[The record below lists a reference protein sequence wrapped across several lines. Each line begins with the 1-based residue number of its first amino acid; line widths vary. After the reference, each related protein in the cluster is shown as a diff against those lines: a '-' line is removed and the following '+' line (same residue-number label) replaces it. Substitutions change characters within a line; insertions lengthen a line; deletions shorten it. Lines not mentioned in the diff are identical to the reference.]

1 MKNEILASFRLLVD
15 YARSLTNDIAEIDF
29 TAQPHGIAN
38 HPAWILGHLCSSMQA
53 ISGELNVSSWL
64 PDGWST
70 AFGTGSVP
78 SSDLRDYPTKA
89 TLLEVFDQS
98 VQQVEAAVEKL
109 TSEQL
114 SLPLPHEEYR
124 RTLPTIG
131 HALLHILIGHS
142 SVHIGQLTSWRA
154 AMGLPRIREHFDK
167 S

>member
-15 YARSLTNDIAEIDF
+15 YARSLTNDIAETDF

-53 ISGELNVSSWL
+53 MSGERNISPWL

-70 AFGTGSVP
+70 AFRTGSMP
-78 SSDLRDYPTKA
+78 SSDLANYPTKA

-98 VQQVEAAVEKL
+98 VQQVEAAVKEL

-114 SLPLPHEEYR
+114 SLPLPDKEYR

-131 HALLHILIGHS
+131 SALLHILISHS

-154 AMGLPRIREHFDK
+154 AMKLPRVREHFE